1 MCCSSV
7 DLKAYALGEMEGR
20 GNTSVEEHIQE
31 HIRACD
37 GCREELE
44 RLDLT
49 RTVLIGLSDEEIP
62 QRIAFV
68 SDAVFEPR
76 WWQRIWRSGPAMG
89 FASAV
94 VLAAA
99 IFAHGAMRP
108 PVIGAPTP
116 VNVVANLPTD
126 QKQIDDRVQVAVAKA
141 VSQTL
146 AQSEQRQAWQNL
158 KLLEAAEKRLELRYR
173 TQLVSAQ
180 ETIRMYQQQAGRMLV
195 AYNNSQSAPQQ

>member
-1 MCCSSV
+1 MTNCSVV
-7 DLKAYALGEMEGR
+7 DLKAYALGETASGE
-20 GNTSVEEHIQE
+20 TASVEEHV
-31 HIRACD
+31 RACA

-49 RTVLIGLSDEEIP
+49 KAALIGLPDEEIP

-68 SDAVFEPR
+68 SDAVFEPS
-76 WWQRIWRSGPAMG
+76 WWQRVWRSGPVMG

-99 IFAHGAMRP
+99 ILAHGSLQRTTVIAAP
-108 PVIGAPTP
+108 APVTVTA
-116 VNVVANLPTD
+116 ASQHTD
-126 QKQIDDRVQVAVAKA
+126 EKSIDDRVQAAVLKAVAE
-141 VSQTL
+141 SEHR
-146 AQSEQRQAWQNL
+146 QSLQNSR
-158 KLLEAAEKRLELRYR
+158 LLDVAERRLELRYR

-195 AYNNSQSAPQQ
+195 AYNNSQTGRPQ